1 MKRQTI
7 LYILLIF
14 LIISNGFFLVHYL
27 SKKDHKNRKSQ
38 FSMIKALDFDEKQMQ
53 KFDSLKTIH
62 FDKVKSI
69 SKEIGNLKEVMYSKM
84 PDREVP
90 PSFLD
95 SITDL
100 IALEEKKI
108 DLEMFRHFQSVREI
122 CNEEQKEKLSKMIN
136 DAIKRRGRRG
146 NSKKKE

>member
-1 MKRQTI
+1 
-7 LYILLIF
+7 
-14 LIISNGFFLVHYL
+14 
-27 SKKDHKNRKSQ
+27 
-38 FSMIKALDFDEKQMQ
+38 MQ